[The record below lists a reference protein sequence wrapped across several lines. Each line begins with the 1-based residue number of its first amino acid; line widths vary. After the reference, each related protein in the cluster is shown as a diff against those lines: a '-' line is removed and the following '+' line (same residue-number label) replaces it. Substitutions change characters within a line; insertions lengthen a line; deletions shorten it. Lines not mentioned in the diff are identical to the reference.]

1 MQDHRLQHNI
11 VSLTHSSIFIAQKSK
26 NASVRNQYSVCEG
39 VDASQGTQMGD
50 IMSTLIGPYGQLV
63 RGGSAYGQ
71 SIIEDTDGNEST
83 SDIGSN
89 NQQEQQG
96 SFSQSVDHEEEQF
109 YALYPYLKLE
119 DLSQR
124 EFNQKLKALIYP
136 NRLLELGGLLEILD
150 FEES

>member
-50 IMSTLIGPYGQLV
+50 IMSTLIGP
-63 RGGSAYGQ
+63 YGQ